1 MATNNMGKIKEEIVE
16 ELLSA
21 KTELEFIKIA
31 YSEKMPQSKWE
42 KYVGVSEHYK
52 NLKMLRSGISVYDN
66 IGFLREKNK

>member
-1 MATNNMGKIKEEIVE
+1 MATNNMGKIKEEIIE

-31 YSEKMPQSKWE
+31 YSEKMPQSKWK
-42 KYVGVSEHYK
+42 KYADVSEHYK